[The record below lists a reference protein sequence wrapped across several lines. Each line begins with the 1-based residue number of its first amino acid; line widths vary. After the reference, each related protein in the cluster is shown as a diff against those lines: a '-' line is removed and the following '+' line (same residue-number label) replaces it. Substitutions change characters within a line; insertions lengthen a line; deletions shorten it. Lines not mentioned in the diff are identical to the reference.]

1 MQIGLNARGG
11 LQGGLGPKKRTEKEF
26 GLDGRLGQV
35 EEAISKRDEEEDTEQ
50 GVPRALVSRVTATS
64 RVLKLPADTGPFAQ
78 AALTV
83 TSAAPAPPHP
93 AARNCDLGGAIAV
106 ARAAC

>member
-1 MQIGLNARGG
+1 M
-11 LQGGLGPKKRTEKEF
+11 
-26 GLDGRLGQV
+26 GQV

-106 ARAAC
+106 ARAACWRARHIGAHIAHHRRANESMVCSR